1 MSEIEVTLKQAFIKA
16 IQDAYSITLLENEVE
31 LSLPKDKAHGDY
43 ATNVAMK
50 SSKKIGG
57 KPREIAE
64 NIEKHFDYASTGVDH
79 LEIAGPGFINLFM
92 KNDSLQAV
100 ITKVL
105 EKKDIYGQSNA
116 GNGKKVNIEYV
127 SANPTGDL
135 HPGHARGAAVGDS
148 LARIMKMAGFDVTRE
163 YYVNDAG
170 NQINNMALSLQARY
184 LQACGKDAEVPEDG
198 YHGEDLINIAKNIV
212 NEYGDEYANV
222 DPKESYSFFRSY
234 GLKAELDKLKSD
246 LKEYRVE
253 FDVWTS
259 EQDIRNRG
267 LVEKA
272 LSTLKEKGYT
282 YEQDGALYLRTS
294 DLGDDKDRVLIKS
307 DGSYT
312 YFTPDI
318 AYHLDKLDRGFD
330 ELVDLFGADHHGYI
344 PRLKAGIQ
352 ALGYPSEKLNVDI
365 IQMVRMIKDGEEFK
379 LSKRSGKGIALRDLL
394 EEAGVDAVRYFFV
407 SRAGDT
413 QMDFDLDLATK
424 KSNDNPVYYAQYAH
438 ARMCSI
444 LSKGEHI
451 ATATKFD
458 LITTEKEMTLLK
470 EMNEFEKT
478 IADAANSR
486 MPHKV
491 VNYITKFAQAFHSYY
506 NDSKIVDEDNLELSA
521 QRLALVQACEITLKN
536 ALNSIG
542 VSAPDHM

>member
-64 NIEKHFDYASTGVDH
+64 NIEKHFDYASTGVDR

-105 EKKDIYGQSNA
+105 EKKDSYGQSNA

-212 NEYGDEYANV
+212 NEYGDKYANV

>member
-16 IQDAYSITLLENEVE
+16 IQEAYSIEMSEEEIE

-64 NIEKHFDYASTGVDH
+64 NIEKHFNFEEASVDH

-100 ITKVL
+100 IGKVL
-105 EKKDIYGQSNA
+105 ELNDKYGQSSA
-116 GNGKKVNIEYV
+116 GKGKKINIEYV

-148 LARIMKMAGFDVTRE
+148 LARIMKMAGYDVTRE

-184 LQACGKDAEVPEDG
+184 LQECGKDAEVPEDG

-212 NEYGDEYANV
+212 KEYGNQYADMN
-222 DPKESYSFFRSY
+222 KEESYNFFRTY

-246 LKEYRVE
+246 LDEYRVE

-259 EQDIRNRG
+259 EQDLRNRG

-272 LSTLKEKGYT
+272 VNTLKEKGYT
-282 YEQDGALYLRTS
+282 YEQDGALYLKTTE
-294 DLGDDKDRVLIKS
+294 LGDDKDRVLIKS

-352 ALGYPSEKLNVDI
+352 ALGYPSDKLNVDI

-394 EEAGVDAVRYFFV
+394 DEAGVDAIRYFFV
-407 SRAGDT
+407 SRAADT

-444 LSKGEHI
+444 LEKGNHI
-451 ATATKFD
+451 DLATKYD
-458 LITTEKEMTLLK
+458 LISTAKEMTLLK
-470 EMNEFEKT
+470 EMNEFERV
-478 IADAANSR
+478 IADAASSR

-491 VNYITKFAQAFHSYY
+491 VNYIARFAQAFHSYY
-506 NDSKIVDEDNLELSA
+506 NDSKILDDTNLELSSE
-521 QRLALVQACEITLKN
+521 RLALVKACEITLKN
-536 ALNSIG
+536 ALWSIG
-542 VSAPDHM
+542 VSAPEHM

>member
-16 IQDAYSITLLENEVE
+16 IQEAYSIEMSENEIE

-57 KPREIAE
+57 KPRKIAE
-64 NIEKHFDYASTGVDH
+64 NIEKHFNFEEASVDH

-100 ITKVL
+100 IGKVL
-105 EKKDIYGQSNA
+105 ELNDKYGQSSA
-116 GNGKKVNIEYV
+116 GKGKKINIEYV

-148 LARIMKMAGFDVTRE
+148 LARIMKMAGYDVTRE

-184 LQACGKDAEVPEDG
+184 LQECGKDAEVPEDG

-212 NEYGDEYANV
+212 KEYGNQYADMN
-222 DPKESYSFFRSY
+222 KEESYSFFRTY

-246 LKEYRVE
+246 LDEYRVE

-259 EQDIRNRG
+259 EQDLRNRG

-272 LSTLKEKGYT
+272 VNTLKEKGYT
-282 YEQDGALYLRTS
+282 YEQDGALYLKTTE
-294 DLGDDKDRVLIKS
+294 LGDDKDRVLIKS

-352 ALGYPSEKLNVDI
+352 ALGYPSDKLNVDI

-394 EEAGVDAVRYFFV
+394 DEAGVDAIRYFFV
-407 SRAGDT
+407 SRAADT

-444 LSKGEHI
+444 LEKGNHI
-451 ATATKFD
+451 DLATKYD
-458 LITTEKEMTLLK
+458 LISTAKEMTLLK
-470 EMNEFEKT
+470 EMNEFERV
-478 IADAANSR
+478 IADAASSR

-491 VNYITKFAQAFHSYY
+491 VNYIARFAQAFHSYY
-506 NDSKIVDEDNLELSA
+506 NDSKILDDTNLELSSE
-521 QRLALVQACEITLKN
+521 RLALVKACEITLKN
-536 ALNSIG
+536 ALWSIG
-542 VSAPDHM
+542 VSAPEHM

>member
-1 MSEIEVTLKQAFIKA
+1 MSEIETTLKQAFIKA
-16 IQDAYSITLLENEVE
+16 IQEAYSVAMEENEIE

-50 SSKKIGG
+50 SSKKLCG
-57 KPREIAE
+57 KPRDIAE
-64 NIEKHFDYASTGVDH
+64 AIEKYFDFESANVDH

-92 KNDSLQAV
+92 KNDSLHAV

-105 EKKDIYGQSNA
+105 EKKDTYGQSDA
-116 GNGKKVNIEYV
+116 GHGKKINIEYV

-148 LARIMKMAGFDVTRE
+148 LSRIMKMAGYDVTRE

-184 LQACGKDAEVPEDG
+184 LQACGKDAELPEDG
-198 YHGEDLINIAKNIV
+198 YHGEDLIHIADNIV
-212 NEYGDEYANV
+212 REYGDKYADI
-222 DPKESYSFFRSY
+222 DPKESYSFFRTY

-246 LKEYRVE
+246 LNEYRVE

-272 LSTLKEKGYT
+272 VETLKEKGYT
-282 YEQDGALYLRTS
+282 YENDGALYLKTS
-294 DLGDDKDRVLIKS
+294 ELGDDKDRVLIKS

-330 ELVDLFGADHHGYI
+330 QLVDLFGADHHGYI
-344 PRLKAGIQ
+344 PRLKAAIQ
-352 ALGYPSEKLNVDI
+352 ALGYPSEKLDVDI

-438 ARMCSI
+438 ARMCSVLEKGKHI
-444 LSKGEHI
+444 ELS
-451 ATATKFD
+451 TKYD

-478 IADAANSR
+478 IADAANTR

-491 VNYITKFAQAFHSYY
+491 VNYITKFAQSFHSYY
-506 NDSKIVDEDNLELSA
+506 NDSKILDENNMELSA
-521 QRLALVQACEITLKN
+521 ERLALVQACEITLKN
-536 ALNSIG
+536 ALWSIG
-542 VSAPDHM
+542 VEAKEHM

>member
-57 KPREIAE
+57 KPRDIAE
-64 NIEKHFDYASTGVDH
+64 NIEKHFDYTSTGVDH

-105 EKKDIYGQSNA
+105 EKKDTYGQSDA
-116 GNGKKVNIEYV
+116 GKGKKINIEYV

-148 LARIMKMAGFDVTRE
+148 LARIMKMAGYNVTRE

-184 LQACGKDAEVPEDG
+184 LQACGKEAEVPEDG

-212 NEYGDEYANV
+212 SEYGDKYADV
-222 DPKESYSFFRSY
+222 DPVKSYAFFRSY
-234 GLKAELDKLKSD
+234 GLKAELNKLKSD

-272 LSTLKEKGYT
+272 LATLKEKGYT

-451 ATATKFD
+451 ASATKFD

-506 NDSKIVDEDNLELSA
+506 NDSKIVDEENLELSS

>member
-16 IQDAYSITLLENEVE
+16 VEKAYSITLLENEVE

-43 ATNVAMK
+43 ATNIAMK

-105 EKKDIYGQSNA
+105 EKKDSYGQSNA

-148 LARIMKMAGFDVTRE
+148 LARIMKMAGYDVTRE

-184 LQACGKDAEVPEDG
+184 LQACGKNAEVPEDG

-212 NEYGDEYANV
+212 SEYGDKYADV

-272 LSTLKEKGYT
+272 LDTLKEKGYT

-444 LSKGEHI
+444 LSKGENI
-451 ATATKFD
+451 PVATKFD

-478 IADAANSR
+478 IADSANSR

-506 NDSKIVDEDNLELSA
+506 NDSKIVDEDNVELSS

>member
-57 KPREIAE
+57 KPRDIAE
-64 NIEKHFDYASTGVDH
+64 NIEKHFDYTSTGVDH

-105 EKKDIYGQSNA
+105 EKKDTYGQSDA
-116 GNGKKVNIEYV
+116 GKGKKINIEYV

-148 LARIMKMAGFDVTRE
+148 LARIMKMAGYNVTRE

-184 LQACGKDAEVPEDG
+184 LQACGKEAEVPEDG

-212 NEYGDEYANV
+212 SEYGDKYVNV
-222 DPKESYSFFRSY
+222 DPDESYAFFRSY

-272 LSTLKEKGYT
+272 LATLKEKGYT

-451 ATATKFD
+451 ASATKFD

-506 NDSKIVDEDNLELSA
+506 NDSKIVDEENLELSS

>member
-16 IQDAYSITLLENEVE
+16 VEKAYSITLLENEVE

-43 ATNVAMK
+43 ATNIAMK

-105 EKKDIYGQSNA
+105 EKKDSYGQSNA

-148 LARIMKMAGFDVTRE
+148 LARIMKMAGYDVTRE

-184 LQACGKDAEVPEDG
+184 LQACGKNAEVPEDG

-212 NEYGDEYANV
+212 SEYGDKYADV

-272 LSTLKEKGYT
+272 LDTLKEKGYT

-444 LSKGEHI
+444 LSKGENI
-451 ATATKFD
+451 PVATKFD

-506 NDSKIVDEDNLELSA
+506 NDSKIVDEDNVELSS

>member
-16 IQDAYSITLLENEVE
+16 VEKAYSITLLENEVE

-43 ATNVAMK
+43 ATNIAMK

-64 NIEKHFDYASTGVDH
+64 NIDIHFDYASTGVDH

-105 EKKDIYGQSNA
+105 EKKDSYGQSNA

-148 LARIMKMAGFDVTRE
+148 LARIMKMAGYDVTRE

-184 LQACGKDAEVPEDG
+184 LQACGKNAEVPEDG

-212 NEYGDEYANV
+212 SEYGDKYADV
-222 DPKESYSFFRSY
+222 EPKESYSFFRSY

-272 LSTLKEKGYT
+272 LDTLKEKGYT

-444 LSKGEHI
+444 LSKGENI
-451 ATATKFD
+451 PVATKFD

-506 NDSKIVDEDNLELSA
+506 NDSKIVDEDNVELSS

>member
-64 NIEKHFDYASTGVDH
+64 NIEKHFDYASTGVDC

-105 EKKDIYGQSNA
+105 EKKDSYGQSNA

-212 NEYGDEYANV
+212 SEYGDKYANV

>member
-57 KPREIAE
+57 KPRDIAE
-64 NIEKHFDYASTGVDH
+64 NIEKHFDYTSTGVDH

-105 EKKDIYGQSNA
+105 EKKDTYGQSDA
-116 GNGKKVNIEYV
+116 GKGKKINIEYV

-148 LARIMKMAGFDVTRE
+148 LARIMKMAGYNVTRE

-184 LQACGKDAEVPEDG
+184 LQACGKEAEVPEDG

-212 NEYGDEYANV
+212 SEYGDKYANV
-222 DPKESYSFFRSY
+222 DPVKSYAFFRSY

-272 LSTLKEKGYT
+272 LATLKEKGYT

-451 ATATKFD
+451 ASATKFD

-506 NDSKIVDEDNLELSA
+506 NDSKIVDEENLELSS

>member
-16 IQDAYSITLLENEVE
+16 VEKAYSITLLENEVE

-64 NIEKHFDYASTGVDH
+64 NIGKHFDYASTGVDH

-105 EKKDIYGQSNA
+105 EKKDSYGQSNA
-116 GNGKKVNIEYV
+116 GNGKKINIEYV

-148 LARIMKMAGFDVTRE
+148 LARIMKMAGYDVTRE

-184 LQACGKDAEVPEDG
+184 LQACGKNAEVPEDG

-212 NEYGDEYANV
+212 SEYGDKYADV
-222 DPKESYSFFRSY
+222 EPKESYSFFRSY

-272 LSTLKEKGYT
+272 LDTLKEKGYT

-444 LSKGEHI
+444 LSKGENI
-451 ATATKFD
+451 PVATKFD

-506 NDSKIVDEDNLELSA
+506 NDSKIVDEDNVELSS

>member
-105 EKKDIYGQSNA
+105 EKKDSYGQSNA

-212 NEYGDEYANV
+212 NEYGDKYANV

>member
-57 KPREIAE
+57 KPRDIAE
-64 NIEKHFDYASTGVDH
+64 NIEKHFDYTSTGVDH

-105 EKKDIYGQSNA
+105 EKKDTYGQSDA
-116 GNGKKVNIEYV
+116 GKGKKINIEYV

-148 LARIMKMAGFDVTRE
+148 LARIMKMAGYNVTRE

-184 LQACGKDAEVPEDG
+184 LQACGKEAEVPEDG

-212 NEYGDEYANV
+212 REYGDKYADV
-222 DPKESYSFFRSY
+222 DPTESYAFFRSY

-272 LSTLKEKGYT
+272 LATLKEKGYT

-451 ATATKFD
+451 ASATKFD

-470 EMNEFEKT
+470 EVNEFEKT

-506 NDSKIVDEDNLELSA
+506 NDSKIVDEENLELSS

>member
-1 MSEIEVTLKQAFIKA
+1 MSEIETTLKQAFIKA
-16 IQDAYSITLLENEVE
+16 IQEAYSVAMEENEIE

-50 SSKKIGG
+50 SSKKLGG
-57 KPREIAE
+57 KPRDIAE
-64 NIEKHFDYASTGVDH
+64 TIEKHFDFESANVDH

-105 EKKDIYGQSNA
+105 EKKDTYGQSDA
-116 GNGKKVNIEYV
+116 GHGKKINIEYV

-148 LARIMKMAGFDVTRE
+148 LSRIMKMAGYDVTRE

-184 LQACGKDAEVPEDG
+184 LQACGKEAELPEDG
-198 YHGEDLINIAKNIV
+198 YHGEDLIHIADNIV
-212 NEYGDEYANV
+212 REYGDKYADI
-222 DPKESYSFFRSY
+222 DPKESYSFFRTY

-246 LKEYRVE
+246 LNEYRVE

-272 LSTLKEKGYT
+272 VETLKEKGYT
-282 YEQDGALYLRTS
+282 YENDGALYLRTS
-294 DLGDDKDRVLIKS
+294 ELGDDKDRVLIKS

-330 ELVDLFGADHHGYI
+330 QLVDLFGADHHGYI
-344 PRLKAGIQ
+344 PRLKAAIQ
-352 ALGYPSEKLNVDI
+352 ALGYPSEKLDVDI

-438 ARMCSI
+438 ARMCSV
-444 LSKGEHI
+444 LEKGKHI
-451 ATATKFD
+451 VLATKYD

-478 IADAANSR
+478 IADAANTR

-491 VNYITKFAQAFHSYY
+491 VNYITKFAQSFHSYY
-506 NDSKIVDEDNLELSA
+506 NDSKILDENNIELSA
-521 QRLALVQACEITLKN
+521 ERLALVQACEITLKN
-536 ALNSIG
+536 ALWSIG
-542 VSAPDHM
+542 VEAKEHM

>member
-57 KPREIAE
+57 KPRDIAE
-64 NIEKHFDYASTGVDH
+64 NIEKHFDYTSTGVDH

-105 EKKDIYGQSNA
+105 EKKDTYGQSDA
-116 GNGKKVNIEYV
+116 GKGKKINIEYV

-148 LARIMKMAGFDVTRE
+148 LARIMKMAGYNVTRE

-184 LQACGKDAEVPEDG
+184 LQACGKEAEVPEDG

-212 NEYGDEYANV
+212 SEYGDKYANV
-222 DPKESYSFFRSY
+222 DPTESYAFFRNY

-272 LSTLKEKGYT
+272 LATLKEKGYT

-451 ATATKFD
+451 ASATKFD

-506 NDSKIVDEDNLELSA
+506 NDSKIVDEENLELSS

>member
-1 MSEIEVTLKQAFIKA
+1 MSEIETTLKQAFIKA
-16 IQDAYSITLLENEVE
+16 IQEAYSVAMEENEIE

-50 SSKKIGG
+50 SSKKLGG
-57 KPREIAE
+57 KPRDIAE
-64 NIEKHFDYASTGVDH
+64 TIEKHFDFESANVDH

-105 EKKDIYGQSNA
+105 EKKDTYGQSDA
-116 GNGKKVNIEYV
+116 GHGKKINIEYV

-148 LARIMKMAGFDVTRE
+148 LSRIMKMAGYDVTRE

-184 LQACGKDAEVPEDG
+184 LQACGKEAELPEDG
-198 YHGEDLINIAKNIV
+198 YHGEDLVHIADNIV
-212 NEYGDEYANV
+212 REYGDKYADI
-222 DPKESYSFFRSY
+222 DPKESYSFFRTY

-246 LKEYRVE
+246 LNEYRVE

-272 LSTLKEKGYT
+272 VETLKEKGYT
-282 YEQDGALYLRTS
+282 YENDGALYLRTS
-294 DLGDDKDRVLIKS
+294 ELGDDKDRVLIKS

-330 ELVDLFGADHHGYI
+330 QLVDLFGADHHGYI
-344 PRLKAGIQ
+344 PRLKAAIQ
-352 ALGYPSEKLNVDI
+352 ALGYPSEKLDVDI

-438 ARMCSI
+438 ARMCSV
-444 LSKGEHI
+444 LEKGKHI
-451 ATATKFD
+451 ELATKYD

-478 IADAANSR
+478 IADAANTR

-491 VNYITKFAQAFHSYY
+491 VNYITKFAQSFHSYY
-506 NDSKIVDEDNLELSA
+506 NDSKILDENNMELSA
-521 QRLALVQACEITLKN
+521 ERLALVQACEITLKN
-536 ALNSIG
+536 ALWSIG
-542 VSAPDHM
+542 VEAKEHM

>member
-16 IQDAYSITLLENEVE
+16 VEKAYSITLLENEVE

-105 EKKDIYGQSNA
+105 EKKDSYGQSNA

-148 LARIMKMAGFDVTRE
+148 LARIMKMAGYDVTRE

-184 LQACGKDAEVPEDG
+184 LQACGKNAEVPEDG

-212 NEYGDEYANV
+212 SEYGDKYADV

-272 LSTLKEKGYT
+272 LDTLKEKGYT

-444 LSKGEHI
+444 LSKGENI
-451 ATATKFD
+451 PVATKFD

-506 NDSKIVDEDNLELSA
+506 NDSKIVDEDNVELSS

>member
-57 KPREIAE
+57 KPRDIAE
-64 NIEKHFDYASTGVDH
+64 NIEKHFDYTSTGVDH

-105 EKKDIYGQSNA
+105 EKKDTYGQSDA
-116 GNGKKVNIEYV
+116 GKGKKINIEYV

-148 LARIMKMAGFDVTRE
+148 LARIMKMAGYNVTRE

-184 LQACGKDAEVPEDG
+184 LQACGKEAEVPEDG

-212 NEYGDEYANV
+212 SEYGDKYADV
-222 DPKESYSFFRSY
+222 DPTESYAFFRSY

-272 LSTLKEKGYT
+272 LATLKEKGYT

-451 ATATKFD
+451 ASATKFD

-506 NDSKIVDEDNLELSA
+506 NDSKIVDEENLELSS

>member
-16 IQDAYSITLLENEVE
+16 VEKAYSITLLENEVE

-43 ATNVAMK
+43 ATNIAMK

-105 EKKDIYGQSNA
+105 EKKDSYGQSNA

-148 LARIMKMAGFDVTRE
+148 LARIMKMAGYDVTRE

-184 LQACGKDAEVPEDG
+184 LQACGKNAEVPEDG

-212 NEYGDEYANV
+212 SEYGDKYADV
-222 DPKESYSFFRSY
+222 EPKESYSFFRSY

-272 LSTLKEKGYT
+272 LDTLKEKGYT

-444 LSKGEHI
+444 LSKGENI
-451 ATATKFD
+451 PVATKFD

-506 NDSKIVDEDNLELSA
+506 NDSKIVDEDNVELSS

>member
-57 KPREIAE
+57 KPRDIAE
-64 NIEKHFDYASTGVDH
+64 NIEKHFDYTSTGVDH

-105 EKKDIYGQSNA
+105 EKKDTYGQSDA
-116 GNGKKVNIEYV
+116 GKGKKINIEYV

-148 LARIMKMAGFDVTRE
+148 LARIMKMAGYNVTRE

-184 LQACGKDAEVPEDG
+184 LQACGKEAEVPEDG

-212 NEYGDEYANV
+212 SEYGDKYANV
-222 DPKESYSFFRSY
+222 DPTESYAFFRSY
-234 GLKAELDKLKSD
+234 GLKAELNKLKSD

-272 LSTLKEKGYT
+272 LATLKEKGYT

-451 ATATKFD
+451 ASATKFD

-506 NDSKIVDEDNLELSA
+506 NDSKIVDEENLELSS

>member
-1 MSEIEVTLKQAFIKA
+1 MSEIETTLKQAFIKA
-16 IQDAYSITLLENEVE
+16 IQEAYSVAMEENEIE

-50 SSKKIGG
+50 SSKKLCG
-57 KPREIAE
+57 KPRDIAE
-64 NIEKHFDYASTGVDH
+64 AIEKYFDFESANVDH

-105 EKKDIYGQSNA
+105 EKKDTYGQSDA
-116 GNGKKVNIEYV
+116 GHGKKINIEYV

-148 LARIMKMAGFDVTRE
+148 LSRIMKMAGYDVTRE

-184 LQACGKDAEVPEDG
+184 LQACGKDAELPEDG
-198 YHGEDLINIAKNIV
+198 YHGEDLIHIADNIV
-212 NEYGDEYANV
+212 REYGDKYADI
-222 DPKESYSFFRSY
+222 DPKESYSFFRTY

-246 LKEYRVE
+246 LNEYRVE

-272 LSTLKEKGYT
+272 VETLKEKGYT
-282 YEQDGALYLRTS
+282 YENDGALYLKTS
-294 DLGDDKDRVLIKS
+294 ELGDDKDRVLIKS

-330 ELVDLFGADHHGYI
+330 QLVDLFGADHHGYI
-344 PRLKAGIQ
+344 PRLKAAIQ
-352 ALGYPSEKLNVDI
+352 ALGYPSEKLDVDI

-438 ARMCSI
+438 ARMCSV
-444 LSKGEHI
+444 LEKGKHI
-451 ATATKFD
+451 ELATKYD
-458 LITTEKEMTLLK
+458 LITNEKEMTLLK

-478 IADAANSR
+478 IADAANTR

-491 VNYITKFAQAFHSYY
+491 VNYITKFAQSFHSYY
-506 NDSKIVDEDNLELSA
+506 NDSKILDENNMELSA
-521 QRLALVQACEITLKN
+521 ERLALVQACEITLKN
-536 ALNSIG
+536 ALWSIG
-542 VSAPDHM
+542 VEAKEHM

>member
-57 KPREIAE
+57 KPRDIAE
-64 NIEKHFDYASTGVDH
+64 NIEKHFDYTSTGVDH

-105 EKKDIYGQSNA
+105 EKKDTYGQSDA
-116 GNGKKVNIEYV
+116 GKGKKINIEYV

-148 LARIMKMAGFDVTRE
+148 LARIMKMAGYNVTRE

-184 LQACGKDAEVPEDG
+184 LQACGKEAEVPEDG

-212 NEYGDEYANV
+212 REYGDKYADV
-222 DPKESYSFFRSY
+222 DPTESYAFFRSY

-272 LSTLKEKGYT
+272 LATLKEKGYT

-451 ATATKFD
+451 ASATKFD

-506 NDSKIVDEDNLELSA
+506 NDSKIVDEENLELSS

>member
-1 MSEIEVTLKQAFIKA
+1 MSEIETTLKQAFIKA
-16 IQDAYSITLLENEVE
+16 IQEAYSVAMEENEIE

-50 SSKKIGG
+50 SSKKLGG
-57 KPREIAE
+57 KPRDIAE
-64 NIEKHFDYASTGVDH
+64 TIEKHFDFESANVDH

-105 EKKDIYGQSNA
+105 EKKDTYGQSDA
-116 GNGKKVNIEYV
+116 GHGKKINIEYV

-148 LARIMKMAGFDVTRE
+148 LSRIMKMAG
-163 YYVNDAG
+163 
-170 NQINNMALSLQARY
+170 
-184 LQACGKDAEVPEDG
+184 
-198 YHGEDLINIAKNIV
+198 YHGEDLVHIADNIV
-212 NEYGDEYANV
+212 REYGDKYADI
-222 DPKESYSFFRSY
+222 DPKESYSFFRTY

-246 LKEYRVE
+246 LNEYRVE

-272 LSTLKEKGYT
+272 VETLKEKGYT
-282 YEQDGALYLRTS
+282 YENDGALYLRTS
-294 DLGDDKDRVLIKS
+294 ELGDDKDRVLIKS

-330 ELVDLFGADHHGYI
+330 QLVDLFGADHHGYI
-344 PRLKAGIQ
+344 PRLKAAIQ
-352 ALGYPSEKLNVDI
+352 ALGYQNEKLDVDI

-438 ARMCSI
+438 ARMCSV
-444 LSKGEHI
+444 LEKGKHI
-451 ATATKFD
+451 ELATKYD

-478 IADAANSR
+478 IADAANTR

-491 VNYITKFAQAFHSYY
+491 VNYITKFAQSFHSYY
-506 NDSKIVDEDNLELSA
+506 NDSKILDENNIELSA
-521 QRLALVQACEITLKN
+521 ERLALVQACEITLKN
-536 ALNSIG
+536 ALWSIG
-542 VSAPDHM
+542 VEAKEHM

>member
-16 IQDAYSITLLENEVE
+16 IQEAYSIEMSEDEIE

-64 NIEKHFDYASTGVDH
+64 NIEKHFNFEEASVDH

-100 ITKVL
+100 IGKVL
-105 EKKDIYGQSNA
+105 ELNDKYGQSSA
-116 GNGKKVNIEYV
+116 GKGKKINIEYV

-148 LARIMKMAGFDVTRE
+148 LARIMKMAGYDVTRE

-184 LQACGKDAEVPEDG
+184 LQECGKDAEVPEDG

-212 NEYGDEYANV
+212 KEYGNQYADMN
-222 DPKESYSFFRSY
+222 KEESYSFFRTY

-246 LKEYRVE
+246 LDEYRVE

-259 EQDIRNRG
+259 EQDLRNRG

-272 LSTLKEKGYT
+272 VNTLKEKGYT
-282 YEQDGALYLRTS
+282 YEQDGALYLKTTE
-294 DLGDDKDRVLIKS
+294 LGDDKDRVLIKS

-352 ALGYPSEKLNVDI
+352 ALGYPSDKLNVDI

-394 EEAGVDAVRYFFV
+394 DEAGVDAIRYFFV
-407 SRAGDT
+407 SRAADT

-444 LSKGEHI
+444 LEKGNHI
-451 ATATKFD
+451 DLATKYD
-458 LITTEKEMTLLK
+458 LISTAKEMTLLK
-470 EMNEFEKT
+470 EMNEFERV
-478 IADAANSR
+478 IADAASSR

-491 VNYITKFAQAFHSYY
+491 VNYIARFAQAFHSYY
-506 NDSKIVDEDNLELSA
+506 NDSKILDDTNLELSSE
-521 QRLALVQACEITLKN
+521 RLALVKACEITLKN
-536 ALNSIG
+536 ALWSIG
-542 VSAPDHM
+542 VSAPEHM

>member
-57 KPREIAE
+57 KPRDIAE
-64 NIEKHFDYASTGVDH
+64 NIEKHFDYTSTGVDH

-105 EKKDIYGQSNA
+105 EKKDTYGQSDA
-116 GNGKKVNIEYV
+116 GKGKKINIEYV

-148 LARIMKMAGFDVTRE
+148 LARIMKMAGYNVTRE

-184 LQACGKDAEVPEDG
+184 LQACGKEAEVPEDG

-212 NEYGDEYANV
+212 SEYGDKYVNV
-222 DPKESYSFFRSY
+222 DPTESYAFFRSY

-272 LSTLKEKGYT
+272 LATLKEKGYT

-451 ATATKFD
+451 ASATKFD

-506 NDSKIVDEDNLELSA
+506 NDSKIVDEENLELSS

>member
-57 KPREIAE
+57 KPRDIAE
-64 NIEKHFDYASTGVDH
+64 NIEKHFDYTSTGVDH

-105 EKKDIYGQSNA
+105 EKKDTYGQSDA
-116 GNGKKVNIEYV
+116 GKGKKINIEYV

-148 LARIMKMAGFDVTRE
+148 LARIMKMAGYNVTRE

-184 LQACGKDAEVPEDG
+184 LQACGKEAEVPEDG

-212 NEYGDEYANV
+212 SEYGDKYANV
-222 DPKESYSFFRSY
+222 DPTESYAFFRSY

-272 LSTLKEKGYT
+272 LATLKEKGYT

-451 ATATKFD
+451 ASATKFD

-506 NDSKIVDEDNLELSA
+506 NDSKIVDEENLELSS

>member
-57 KPREIAE
+57 KPRDIAE
-64 NIEKHFDYASTGVDH
+64 NIEKHFDYTSTGVDH

-105 EKKDIYGQSNA
+105 EKKDTYGQSDA
-116 GNGKKVNIEYV
+116 GKGKKINIEYV

-148 LARIMKMAGFDVTRE
+148 LARIMKMAGYNVTRE

-184 LQACGKDAEVPEDG
+184 LQACGKEAEVPEDG

-212 NEYGDEYANV
+212 SEYGDKYVNV
-222 DPKESYSFFRSY
+222 DPVKSYAFFRSY

-272 LSTLKEKGYT
+272 LATLKEKGYT

-451 ATATKFD
+451 APATKFD

-506 NDSKIVDEDNLELSA
+506 NDSKIVDEENLELSS

>member
-57 KPREIAE
+57 KPRDIAE
-64 NIEKHFDYASTGVDH
+64 NIEKHFDYTSTGVDH

-105 EKKDIYGQSNA
+105 EKKDTYGQSDA
-116 GNGKKVNIEYV
+116 GKGKKINIEYV

-148 LARIMKMAGFDVTRE
+148 LARIMKMAGYNVTRE

-184 LQACGKDAEVPEDG
+184 LQACGKEAEVPEDG

-212 NEYGDEYANV
+212 SEYGDKYANV
-222 DPKESYSFFRSY
+222 DPTESYAFFRSY

-272 LSTLKEKGYT
+272 LATLKEKGYT

-451 ATATKFD
+451 APATKFD

-506 NDSKIVDEDNLELSA
+506 NDSKIVDEENLELSS